1 MPHERN
7 TWFGAK
13 SPVFQPLR
21 RDDTIHGESYY
32 LASEV
37 DAVLGAGATPPADPM
52 KAAFEAKYHRDW
64 EDPSGDEMKA
74 IWADAWA
81 AAKALQQPQS
91 LAGR

>member
-1 MPHERN
+1 MPPERN

-37 DAVLGAGATPPADPM
+37 DAVLVLTSMYEHGDLGTAAYAAGT
-52 KAAFEAKYHRDW
+52 
-64 EDPSGDEMKA
+64 S
-74 IWADAWA
+74 
-81 AAKALQQPQS
+81 
-91 LAGR
+91 

>member
-1 MPHERN
+1 MPPEKN
-7 TWFGAK
+7 TSLGEK
-13 SPVFQPLR
+13 SPIFQPLC
-21 RDDTIHGESYY
+21 RDDIIHGESYY

-37 DAVLGAGATPPADPM
+37 DAVLGAGATAPADPM

-81 AAKALQQPQS
+81 AAKAVQQPQS

>member
-1 MPHERN
+1 MPPEKN
-7 TWFGAK
+7 TGLGEK
-13 SPVFQPLR
+13 STIFQPLC

-37 DAVLGAGATPPADPM
+37 DAVLGAGATAPADSM

-81 AAKALQQPQS
+81 AAKAVQQPQS
-91 LAGR
+91 FAGR

>member
-1 MPHERN
+1 MQAH
-7 TWFGAK
+7 TM
-13 SPVFQPLR
+13 FQPLC

-37 DAVLGAGATPPADPM
+37 DAVLGAGAIAPADPM

-64 EDPSGDEMKA
+64 EDPAGDEMKA

-81 AAKALQQPQS
+81 AAKAVQQPQS

>member
-1 MPHERN
+1 MQIQ
-7 TWFGAK
+7 TI
-13 SPVFQPLR
+13 FQPLC

-37 DAVLGAGATPPADPM
+37 DAVLGAGANPPADSM

-64 EDPSGDEMKA
+64 EDPAGDEMKA

-81 AAKALQQPQS
+81 AAMAVQQPQT
-91 LAGR
+91 LAGH